1 MKKLLVC
8 FIAVAAVLMTGSCAK
23 DYGYAPE
30 YGIIK
35 VAPADAYPGDSLTAT
50 IEMLRPGNGV
60 YKGDFVW
67 TIDGVEYKQTIV
79 NDLSVYAP
87 QFGFRAPAAGT
98 HPLTV
103 VPRDRICPR
112 CWSRDRYIV
121 LPLQNLQSL
130 QSSPDN
136 PLCAD

>member
-1 MKKLLVC
+1 MRKFIIC
-8 FIAVAAVLMTGSCAK
+8 FIAVAAVLMMGSCAK

-30 YGIIK
+30 YGRIK

-60 YKGDFVW
+60 YKGDFIW
-67 TIDGVEYKQTIV
+67 TIDGVEYNQTIV

-98 HPLTV
+98 HTIDCRAKRLYMSKVLESGQIYSSATAKYSKFTV
-103 VPRDRICPR
+103 K
-112 CWSRDRYIV
+112 SR
-121 LPLQNLQSL
+121 
-130 QSSPDN
+130 
-136 PLCAD
+136 

>member
-67 TIDGVEYKQTIV
+67 TIDGVKYKQTIV

-98 HPLTV
+98 HTIDCYAKRLYMSKVLESGQIYSSATAKSSKFTV
-103 VPRDRICPR
+103 K
-112 CWSRDRYIV
+112 SR
-121 LPLQNLQSL
+121 
-130 QSSPDN
+130 
-136 PLCAD
+136 